1 MAWIALML
9 SALVCVA
16 EYVSGIF
23 ENVNNK
29 QNITV
34 VPREIDTIRFKPSAQ
49 QSELVVSPLVQFSL

>member
-34 VPREIDTIRFKPSAQ
+34 VPREIDTIRFKPCAQ
-49 QSELVVSPLVQFSL
+49 QSDLVVSPLVQFSL